1 MSSLDQPEYFLEV
14 RMSPIRLIA
23 RPLLASSFV
32 YSGIERL
39 RKPQETSRRLGPN
52 LRRVGTVLPQANN
65 AAQHPVAVAR
75 IIGGVQVGAG
85 ILLALGKAP
94 RTAAVLLV
102 GTSAVTAVSDSAAQT
117 GLRDRTASLL
127 KNLSLIGGVLL
138 AAADTAGK
146 PSLAWRTQ
154 NLSKDAS
161 RQLRKGADEAVKTV
175 QKVIKN

>member
-1 MSSLDQPEYFLEV
+1 MSL
-14 RMSPIRLIA
+14 IRLIA

-32 YSGIERL
+32 YAGLERL
-39 RKPQETSRRLGPN
+39 RKPLETSRSLEPN
-52 LRRVGTVLPQANN
+52 LRRVSSLVPQAST
-65 AAQHPVAVAR
+65 AAEHPVLMAR

-94 RTAAVLLV
+94 RTAALLLV

-117 GLRDRTASLL
+117 GFKDRSSSLL
-127 KNLSLIGGVLL
+127 KNLSLVGAVLL

-154 NLSKDAS
+154 HLGKDAG
-161 RQLRKGADEAVKTV
+161 RQLRKSADEAVKTA
-175 QKVIKN
+175 QKVIKK